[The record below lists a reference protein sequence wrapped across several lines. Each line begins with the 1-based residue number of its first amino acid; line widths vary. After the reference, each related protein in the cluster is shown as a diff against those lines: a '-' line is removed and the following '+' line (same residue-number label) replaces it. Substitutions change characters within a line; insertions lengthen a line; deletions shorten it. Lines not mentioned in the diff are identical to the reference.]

1 MKELLWPVHIYI
13 ELDMKLHDNYVIVAY
28 SNTVLPYKDLSC
40 RPRKAFWLGPR
51 LGLINDL

>member
-13 ELDMKLHDNYVIVAY
+13 ELDTTLHDKYAIVAC
-28 SNTVLPYKDLSC
+28 SNTALPYEDLSR
-40 RPRKAFWLGPR
+40 RPRKALWLGPR